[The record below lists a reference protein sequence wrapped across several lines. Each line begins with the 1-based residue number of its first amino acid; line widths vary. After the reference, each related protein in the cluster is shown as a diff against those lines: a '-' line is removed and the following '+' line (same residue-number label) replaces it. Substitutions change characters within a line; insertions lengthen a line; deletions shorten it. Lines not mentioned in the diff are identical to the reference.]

1 MVRFRQLETGQRRAG
16 VNIAGILAGTRWAT
30 KEDNIGTLDCP
41 QHCRETYLLIYS
53 DSSVCVVVVCA
64 HWDTVA
70 ASPGVDDNG
79 SGVAALLEA
88 ARLVAGARGREIRNT
103 VIFAALDKEEVG
115 CEGSRAFI
123 RDFIVPVVVTQFGA
137 TVQVID
143 LPLQIKYF

>member
-1 MVRFRQLETGQRRAG
+1 MQSLKFNSHVEGPY
-16 VNIAGILAGTRWAT
+16 
-30 KEDNIGTLDCP
+30 C
-41 QHCRETYLLIYS
+41 LLVYP

>member
-1 MVRFRQLETGQRRAG
+1 MVAGRA
-16 VNIAGILAGTRWAT
+16 VFILIIAQAQT
-30 KEDNIGTLDCP
+30 P
-41 QHCRETYLLIYS
+41 LINNS
-53 DSSVCVVVVCA
+53 A
-64 HWDTVA
+64 
-70 ASPGVDDNG
+70 
-79 SGVAALLEA
+79 
-88 ARLVAGARGREIRNT
+88 AGARGREIRNT

>member
-1 MVRFRQLETGQRRAG
+1 MKFNSHVEGPY
-16 VNIAGILAGTRWAT
+16 
-30 KEDNIGTLDCP
+30 C
-41 QHCRETYLLIYS
+41 LLVYS

-137 TVQVID
+137 TVQVND

>member
-1 MVRFRQLETGQRRAG
+1 MARFRQLETGQRRAG

-30 KEDNIGTLDCP
+30 KEDNIGTLDNTAE
-41 QHCRETYLLIYS
+41 RETYLLIYS
-53 DSSVCVVVVCA
+53 DSCVCVVVVCA